1 MGYEFII
8 AGTGAELRL
17 RVIEERGGG
26 GEEGLWRKS
35 EVYTVVCTVKKADKL
50 RKS

>member
-8 AGTGAELRL
+8 AGKGAELRL
-17 RVIEERGGG
+17 RDIEERW

>member
-17 RVIEERGGG
+17 RVIEERERGGALEEIG
-26 GEEGLWRKS
+26 G
-35 EVYTVVCTVKKADKL
+35 VYSSVYSKES
-50 RKS
+50 R

>member
-1 MGYEFII
+1 MII

-26 GEEGLWRKS
+26 GKRGFGGNRR
-35 EVYTVVCTVKKADKL
+35 CIQ
-50 RKS
+50 

>member
-26 GEEGLWRKS
+26 RGALEEI
-35 EVYTVVCTVKKADKL
+35 
-50 RKS
+50 

>member
-17 RVIEERGGG
+17 RVIEEREGGG
-26 GEEGLWRKS
+26 GKRGFGGN
-35 EVYTVVCTVKKADKL
+35 L
-50 RKS
+50 RCIQ

>member
-17 RVIEERGGG
+17 RVIEERGG

>member
-26 GEEGLWRKS
+26 GLWRKS

>member
-17 RVIEERGGG
+17 RVIEEREGG
-26 GEEGLWRKS
+26 GERGFGGNRR
-35 EVYTVVCTVKKADKL
+35 CIQ
-50 RKS
+50 

>member
-17 RVIEERGGG
+17 RVIEEREGGG
-26 GEEGLWRKS
+26 GRGALEEIGG
-35 EVYTVVCTVKKADKL
+35 VYSSVYSKES
-50 RKS
+50 R